1 MPRLPD
7 CVDAECLHRALA
19 VNETAR
25 RIECRPA
32 GFRRSWRRI
41 VALALLAAASVA
53 GVAGAQKEERP
64 DRVAYH
70 FGEGIEQAS
79 KGLEYIRNH
88 LEANPKARI
97 VVVAHAAGV
106 DFLMK
111 GAKTGR
117 GNEFRQAIEDL
128 DLQGVV
134 FKVCEITLRE
144 RGLSRDQ
151 FVKEATF
158 VASGVAELG
167 RLQQREGYAYIK
179 P

>member
-1 MPRLPD
+1 MRPR
-7 CVDAECLHRALA
+7 
-19 VNETAR
+19 
-25 RIECRPA
+25 A
-32 GFRRSWRRI
+32 GRQNPRWQ
-41 VALALLAAASVA
+41 ALLAAIACGILLASA
-53 GVAGAQKEERP
+53 AGAQAPAPAKEP
-64 DRVAYH
+64 AVRVVYH
-70 FGEGIEQAS
+70 FSEGIEQAVR
-79 KGLEYIRNH
+79 GLEYIRNH
-88 LEANPKARI
+88 LEVDPGAHI

-111 GAKTGR
+111 GAKTSR

-144 RGLSRDQ
+144 RGLQRSQ

-158 VASGVAELG
+158 VPSGVAELA
-167 RLQQREGYAYIK
+167 RLQSREGYAYVK